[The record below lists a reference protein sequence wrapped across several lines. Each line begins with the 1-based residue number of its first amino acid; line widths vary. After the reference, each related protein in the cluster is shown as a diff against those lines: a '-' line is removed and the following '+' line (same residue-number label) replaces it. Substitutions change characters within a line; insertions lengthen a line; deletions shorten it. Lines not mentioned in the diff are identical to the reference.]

1 MLSSDKH
8 LYNAEISAGSLLLK
22 ESREIAKLLL
32 DEADAAAWHKALV
45 VDNVL
50 QKKSPASARR
60 MARLI
65 RNRLEGMERA
75 HWMLVLDSN
84 REVALQSLL
93 VSAIKH
99 SQMLEDF
106 LREVVKEH
114 YRTFKRQ
121 LSLSDW
127 RNFLVDCENRDEVV
141 VGWSESTKKK
151 LGQVIIRI
159 LAEVGY
165 LESSR
170 VLQLTPISIHPKV
183 RDYIVNHQLDEIL
196 RCMEINR

>member
-1 MLSSDKH
+1 LNSNKH
-8 LYNAEISAGSLLLK
+8 LYNAQISAGSLLLK
-22 ESREIAKLLL
+22 ESREIAKLLI
-32 DEADAAAWHKALV
+32 EQADKAAWHRALV
-45 VDNVL
+45 IDNVL

-65 RNRLEGMERA
+65 RNRLEHMGKD
-75 HWMLVLDSN
+75 HWLLVLDSD
-84 REVALQSLL
+84 RELALQSLF
-93 VSAIKH
+93 VAAIKH

-114 YRTFKRQ
+114 YRSFKKQ
-121 LSLSDW
+121 LFLSDW
-127 RNFLVDCENRDEVV
+127 RNFLADCESRDDVV
-141 VGWSESTKKK
+141 AGWSESTKKK

-170 VLQLTPISIHPKV
+170 NMQLSPIQIRSKVHDYLQTHGMQ
-183 RDYIVNHQLDEIL
+183 NIL
-196 RCMEINR
+196 HCMEIDR

>member
-1 MLSSDKH
+1 MNSNKR

-32 DEADAAAWHKALV
+32 GEADAAAWHKALV

-75 HWMLVLDSN
+75 HWRLVLDSD

-93 VSAIKH
+93 VAAIKH

-121 LSLSDW
+121 LSLSDLH
-127 RNFLVDCENRDEVV
+127 NFLVDCENREKAVA
-141 VGWSESTKKK
+141 GWSELTKKK

-170 VLQLTPISIHPKV
+170 NMQLSPIQIRPKV
-183 RDYIVNHQLDEIL
+183 HDYLQTHDMQNIL
-196 RCMEINR
+196 RCMEIDR

>member
-1 MLSSDKH
+1 
-8 LYNAEISAGSLLLK
+8 
-22 ESREIAKLLL
+22 
-32 DEADAAAWHKALV
+32 
-45 VDNVL
+45 
-50 QKKSPASARR
+50 

-75 HWMLVLDSN
+75 HWRLVLDSD

-93 VSAIKH
+93 VAAIKH
-99 SQMLEDF
+99 SQMLKDF

-127 RNFLVDCENRDEVV
+127 CNFLADCENRDEVV
-141 VGWSESTKKK
+141 IGWSESTKKK

-170 VLQLTPISIHPKV
+170 VLKLSPISIHPKV
-183 RDYIVNHQLDEIL
+183 RSYILDHHLDEIL
-196 RCMEINR
+196 CCMEIDR